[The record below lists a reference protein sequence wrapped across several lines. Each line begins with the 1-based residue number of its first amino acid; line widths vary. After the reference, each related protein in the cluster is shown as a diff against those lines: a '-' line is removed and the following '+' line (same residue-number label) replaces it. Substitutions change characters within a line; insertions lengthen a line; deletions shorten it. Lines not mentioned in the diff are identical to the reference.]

1 MSGHLTKKIIVVTIF
16 AIAMGF
22 LEAIVV
28 VYVREL
34 YYPDGFSFPL
44 QMIPTKIFTIEL
56 VRELTTLIMLLSIG
70 LLAGK
75 KPIEKFSWFL
85 FTFGIWDITYYLA
98 LKIFLDW
105 PASLLTWDI
114 LFLIPVTWIGPV
126 LAPVLCSLTMILFAM
141 LVIVPG
147 DKNQS
152 VKITRSSW
160 ILIILGAIVIFIS
173 FVFDYA
179 GLMIREGYFTKGGP
193 SLLDP
198 GFIDAVF
205 TYIPDKFKWWLF
217 IIGEVLIILAIGNM
231 IYRLRNYIYSKSRI

>member
-1 MSGHLTKKIIVVTIF
+1 MSGYLTKKIIVVTIF

-44 QMIPTKIFTIEL
+44 QMMPPKIFTIEL
-56 VRELTTLIMLLSIG
+56 VRELTTLIMLISIG
-70 LLAGK
+70 LLVGNR
-75 KPIEKFSWFL
+75 PIEKFSWFL

-105 PASLLTWDI
+105 PVSLLTWDI
-114 LFLIPVTWIGPV
+114 LFLLPVTWIGPV
-126 LAPVLCSLTMILFAM
+126 LAPVICSLTMILFSL

-147 DKNQS
+147 YKDQF
-152 VKITRSSW
+152 VKLTRLSW
-160 ILIILGAIVIFIS
+160 VLIIFGAIVIFIS
-173 FVFDYA
+173 FVFDYT
-179 GLMIREGYFTKGGP
+179 GLMILEGYFTKGGP
-193 SLLDP
+193 SLSDP

-217 IIGEVLIILAIGNM
+217 IIGEGLIILAIGNM
-231 IYRLRNYIYSKSRI
+231 IYQHKYSAHSKPG

>member
-1 MSGHLTKKIIVVTIF
+1 MSGYLTKKIIVVTIF

-34 YYPDGFSFPL
+34 YYPEGFSFPL
-44 QMIPTKIFTIEL
+44 QMMPTKIFTIEL
-56 VRELTTLIMLLSIG
+56 VRELCTLIMLLSIG

-75 KPIEKFSWFL
+75 RPIDKFSWFL

-105 PASLLTWDI
+105 PATLLTWDI

-126 LAPVLCSLTMILFAM
+126 LAPVLCSLTMILFSL

-147 DKNQS
+147 YKDQS
-152 VKITRSSW
+152 VKPTRLSW
-160 ILIILGAIVIFIS
+160 VLIILGAIVIFIS
-173 FVFDYA
+173 FVFDYT

-217 IIGEVLIILAIGNM
+217 IIGEGLIILAIGNM
-231 IYRLRNYIYSKSRI
+231 IYQLRYSAHSKPG